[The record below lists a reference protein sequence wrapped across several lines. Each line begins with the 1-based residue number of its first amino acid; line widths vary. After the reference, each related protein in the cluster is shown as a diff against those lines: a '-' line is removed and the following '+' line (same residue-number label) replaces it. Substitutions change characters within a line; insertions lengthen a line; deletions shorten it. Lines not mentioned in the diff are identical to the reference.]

1 MMKTPL
7 SRLALIALSGIGSIG
22 IAPAVVLSGWTF
34 EVNTPADLNNN
45 GTGPSVV
52 AETGLFATAAYTA
65 SGSHG
70 NAVADWSTPVGN
82 ASANAYS
89 VNEWTTGAAGTNYFQ
104 YATSST
110 GYTGITISFDQI
122 SSSTGV
128 RDFEIFYSTNGSTYT
143 TTGYTYQV
151 FQNSTVGT
159 NAVSFG
165 TWNGTTAIAETSYVA
180 DLSAITALDNQ
191 ATLFFRF
198 VSTSTLTPSG
208 GAAAAAGTSRMDNV
222 MINGVPEPTTALLGS
237 LGLLA
242 LLRRRR

>member
-7 SRLALIALSGIGSIG
+7 SRLALIALSGFGSIG

-45 GTGPSVV
+45 GTGPSVI
-52 AETGLFATAAYTA
+52 AETGLFTTAAYTA

-128 RDFEIFYSTNGSTYT
+128 RDFEIFYSTNGTTYT

-151 FQNSTVGT
+151 FQNSAAAT
-159 NAVSFG
+159 NSVSFG

-191 ATLFFRF
+191 STLFFRF

-222 MINGVPEPTTALLGS
+222 MINGVPEPTAAFLGS